1 MEKISNK
8 NFIEEL
14 IVENVNFSFGFK
26 EILKDINFTLKKG
39 EVVSI
44 VGPSGGGKTTLL
56 HLCSKLLKLDTGRI
70 KNSFLSSTFAFQEP
84 RLLPWK
90 NVIDNISLA
99 LKAKGE
105 KTNIAEQKAKDI
117 AILFGLQ
124 ESDFSKFPKDLSG
137 GGKTTLLHL
146 CSKLLKLDT
155 GRIKNSF
162 LSSTF
167 AFQEPRLL
175 PWKNVIDNISLALK
189 AKGEKT
195 NIAEQKAK
203 DIAILFGLQESD
215 FSKFPKD
222 LSGGMKQRVSFARA
236 LVVNPSLLF
245 LDEPFSALDIGLKKE
260 LQNLLI
266 KNIENNNLSILFITH
281 DLMEAIK
288 LSDKII
294 VLKAQP
300 IGHIKKIFTINEA
313 REKRDDEFVY
323 SKTAEILK
331 DKDIISSFELELK

>member
-14 IVENVNFSFGFK
+14 VVENVNFSFGFK

-56 HLCSKLLKLDTGRI
+56 HLCSKLLKL
-70 KNSFLSSTFAFQEP
+70 
-84 RLLPWK
+84 
-90 NVIDNISLA
+90 
-99 LKAKGE
+99 
-105 KTNIAEQKAKDI
+105 
-117 AILFGLQ
+117 
-124 ESDFSKFPKDLSG
+124 
-137 GGKTTLLHL
+137 H
-146 CSKLLKLDT
+146 T

>member
-56 HLCSKLLKLDTGRI
+56 HLCSKLLKLDTGKI
-70 KNSFLSSTFAFQEP
+70 KNSFLF
-84 RLLPWK
+84 
-90 NVIDNISLA
+90 
-99 LKAKGE
+99 
-105 KTNIAEQKAKDI
+105 
-117 AILFGLQ
+117 
-124 ESDFSKFPKDLSG
+124 
-137 GGKTTLLHL
+137 
-146 CSKLLKLDT
+146 
-155 GRIKNSF
+155 
-162 LSSTF
+162 STF

-300 IGHIKKIFTINEA
+300 IGHIKKIFTINES

-323 SKTAEILK
+323 IKTAEILK
-331 DKDIISSFELELK
+331 DKDIISSFELELR